1 MGFLREVFG
10 PSKEEVWSNLC
21 DEIGGQFIDGGFW
34 KGDKV
39 EAKAGQ
45 WTIVLDT
52 YTVSTGKTS
61 TTYTRMR
68 APFVNAD
75 DFYFKIYREGVFS
88 GLGTLLG
95 MQDINIGY
103 EDFDSNFVIKS
114 NDEEKVAQLLS
125 KDEVRRLIDAQ
136 PSISLEIKDDEG
148 FFGPYF
154 PEGVDELYF
163 QVPGVLKDLEVLK
176 ALYHLFAEV
185 LTQLCYIGSAYE
197 NAPDVTL

>member
-10 PSKEEVWSNLC
+10 PSKEEIWSNLC
-21 DEIGGQFIDGGFW
+21 YEIGGEYIDGGFW

-125 KDEVRRLIDAQ
+125 KDEIRRLIDAQ
-136 PSISLEIKDDEG
+136 PSISLEIKNDEG